1 MQQIPF
7 PVLYEDNHLLVINKP
22 AQLATMG
29 VKPPRPSAIELA
41 RKYIKEK
48 YEKPGNVYL
57 GIVSRLDAP
66 ATGILLFARTSKA
79 ASRLTAQYRD
89 REVTKIYHIL
99 IEGEMSEP
107 TGTLEDWVCKD
118 ERHRRM
124 HTTQPQKAGAKQA
137 RSSYRVLKRCSR
149 ASLVEVEL
157 ETGRKHQ
164 IRLQFGSRG
173 YPVIGD
179 RKYGSTVPFSAGIAL
194 HAQRLALIHPVS
206 GKPLEFAALP
216 PTTWRPY
223 GIQSE

>member
-22 AQLATMG
+22 ARLATMG
-29 VKPPRPSAIELA
+29 VKPPRTSAIELA

-48 YEKPGNVYL
+48 YDKPGNVYL

-99 IEGEMSEP
+99 IEGEISEP

-124 HTTQPQKAGAKQA
+124 HTTQPQNAGAKQA
-137 RSSYRVLKRCSR
+137 RCDYRVLKRCGQ

-179 RKYGSTVPFSAGIAL
+179 RKYGSTLPFSAGIAL
-194 HAQRLALIHPVS
+194 HAERLALIHPVS
-206 GKPLEFAALP
+206 GKPLEFTALP
-216 PTTWRPY
+216 PTTWRTY
-223 GIQSE
+223 GIPSE

>member
-22 AQLATMG
+22 ARLATMG
-29 VKPPRPSAIELA
+29 VKPPRTSAIELA

-48 YEKPGNVYL
+48 YDKPGNVYL

-99 IEGEMSEP
+99 IEGEISEP

-124 HTTQPQKAGAKQA
+124 HTTQPRNAGAKQA
-137 RSSYRVLKRCSR
+137 RCDYRVLRRCSR

-179 RKYGSTVPFSAGIAL
+179 RKYGSTLPFSAGIAL

-206 GKPLEFAALP
+206 GKPLEFAAPP